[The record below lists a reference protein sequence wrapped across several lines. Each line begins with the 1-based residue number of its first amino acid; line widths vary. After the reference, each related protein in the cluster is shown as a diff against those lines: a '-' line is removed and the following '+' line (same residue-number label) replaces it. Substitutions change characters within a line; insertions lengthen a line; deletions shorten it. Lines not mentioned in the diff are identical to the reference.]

1 VSTPRRLVVDYI
13 RRQPS
18 NLVIMAAVVM
28 FVWGNIAFTGR
39 SMPWSAAFSMAL
51 VFLFSV
57 LAITSFVPRPL
68 LYLPVSRGDI
78 WKSQWLLSTV
88 VATAAATGGKLLAVL
103 VQSQR
108 GIQLEDGS
116 TGVGAALEAVALS
129 GLCDFAYGGSF
140 PAAIWLTR
148 AVARKAG
155 RGVVSNIAFFMM
167 CVWFLGGF
175 FWGFVMRSHLPLSW
189 GAAAGMPGV
198 ALLAAL
204 ALAIGA
210 SQYVPP
216 TTARGEIPRPVGPSA
231 MAPDVLAVSSRL
243 TGSLLLIVR
252 EVRINVTFV
261 VLVFL
266 LGWVGR
272 VLTIESTDWWDVVNE
287 LRAALATDSYRL
299 VAHVVPLIAALYML
313 PVSVRNGI
321 QPLIRHLRVLPIGAW
336 RLNALIL
343 ATSTASVV
351 VACGLFILLKLLLAQ
366 RPPHGGDVAVIA
378 ALSGLAALTQSI
390 QLRLRQAWSLA
401 GLGVVLIVGL
411 VAELISVPQVE
422 PLLTPVS
429 FGGAAMV
436 IAALMNHRWLTRS
449 AMTYRPSAE
458 IRTLAVG

>member
-1 VSTPRRLVVDYI
+1 VSTPLRLVVDYL

-18 NLVIMAAVVM
+18 NLVIVTAVVM
-28 FVWGNIAFTGR
+28 VVWGNIAFTGR
-39 SMPWSAAFSMAL
+39 SASWSAALSMAL

-88 VATAAATGGKLLAVL
+88 VATAAATGGKLLALL

-108 GIQLEDGS
+108 GIRLEDGS
-116 TGVGAALEAVALS
+116 TSVGSALEAVVLS

-155 RGVVSNIAFFMM
+155 RGVVANTAFVIM
-167 CVWFLGGF
+167 CVWFLGGL
-175 FWGFVMRSHLPLSW
+175 FWGFLMRSHLPLSW
-189 GAAAGMPGV
+189 EAAAGMPGV

-204 ALAIGA
+204 AVAIGGG
-210 SQYVPP
+210 QYVPP
-216 TTARGEIPRPVGPSA
+216 TTARAEISRPVGPSA
-231 MAPDVLAVSSRL
+231 MAPDVLTVSSRL
-243 TGSLLLIVR
+243 TGLRLLVLR
-252 EVRINVTFV
+252 EVQINVASV
-261 VLVFL
+261 VLVFVAGL
-266 LGWVGR
+266 VIR
-272 VLTIESTDWWDVVNE
+272 AMTIESPDWWALVNE
-287 LRAALATDSYRL
+287 LRSALATDSYRV
-299 VAHVVPLIAALYML
+299 VAHVVPLIAALYL
-313 PVSVRNGI
+313 IPVTVRNGV

-343 ATSTASVV
+343 ATSTVSVV
-351 VACGLFILLKLLLAQ
+351 VACGLFMLLKLLLAQ
-366 RPPHGGDVAVIA
+366 RPPDGDDVAVIA

-429 FGGAAMV
+429 FGCAAMV

-449 AMTYRPSAE
+449 AMTYRPSGE
-458 IRTLAVG
+458 LRTVVVE